1 MSKLWGG
8 RFSKATDATVE
19 QFTRSI
25 HYDQQ
30 LAKFDCWGSLA
41 HIHVLKQAGLLK
53 QQEFHQLQTGLNKIL
68 EMIEK
73 GTFKPEPAF
82 EDIHSYIQ
90 SLLEKPGFAGS
101 AALKLHTCRSRNDQV
116 VLDTKWY
123 CLEQLLM
130 TEKNLLAYMKSLHQ
144 LGQRYARVIM
154 PGFTHMQHAIPV
166 AFPLYCD
173 AFIQMAERDEDRL
186 LRIYNNIQ
194 LTMGSGALAGTF
206 LPAAFYSQTIHPEWE
221 KDISPATNS
230 MDTVSDRDFII
241 ETLSGLAIIGMHLSR
256 LSEDLILWATTE
268 FGFAELS
275 DAFCTGSSLMP
286 QKKNPDV
293 LELIRGYTGRLYGNL
308 VSVLVVMK
316 GLPMTYN
323 RDMQLDK
330 EPLFDS
336 FRIVQDSL
344 KVLAPLLDN
353 IQLKEDHIRK
363 HLDDESLYATDL
375 ADYLVQNNVPFKQAH
390 QLIGQLIQLKNT
402 SGTDIKR
409 MEDQELKEIHPL
421 LNHKIIQDILNP
433 EKSVKAKKSLKKRK
447 TSFHA

>member
-8 RFSKATDATVE
+8 RFSQATDKTVE
-19 QFTRSI
+19 DFTRSI

-41 HIHVLKQAGLLK
+41 HINVLKQAGLLK
-53 QQEFHQLQTGLNKIL
+53 QQEFHQLQSGLNKIL
-68 EMIEK
+68 DTIEK
-73 GTFKPEPAF
+73 GTFKPDPAF

-90 SLLEKPGFAGS
+90 SLLEKPGYAGS

-116 VLDTKWY
+116 VLDIKMY
-123 CLEQLLM
+123 GLEQLLK
-130 TEKNLLAYMKSLHQ
+130 TEKNLLTYMKSLQ
-144 LGQRYARVIM
+144 GWGQRYAHVIL
-154 PGFTHMQHAIPV
+154 PGFTHLQHAIPV
-166 AFPLYCD
+166 PFPLYCD

-186 LRIYNNIQ
+186 LRIFNSIQ

-206 LPAAFYSQTIHPEWE
+206 LPADVYNQTIQPDWKKE
-221 KDISPATNS
+221 ISPATNS
-230 MDTVSDRDFII
+230 LDTVSDRDFVI
-241 ETLSGLAIIGMHLSR
+241 EILSCLAIMGMHLSR
-256 LSEDLILWATTE
+256 LSEDLILWTTAE
-268 FGFAELS
+268 FNFAELS

-336 FRIVQDSL
+336 FRIIQESL
-344 KVLAPLLDN
+344 VVLAALMDHV
-353 IQLKEDHIRK
+353 QLKEDNIRK

-375 ADYLVQNNVPFKQAH
+375 ADYLVQNKVPFKEAH
-390 QLIGQLIQLKNT
+390 RLIGQLIQLKNS
-402 SGTDIKR
+402 SGTDIKA
-409 MEDQELKEIHPL
+409 MADKALQQIHPL
-421 LNHKIIQDILNP
+421 LNQKLIRDILKP
-433 EKSVKAKKSLKKRK
+433 EKSVKAKKSLKKRRK
-447 TSFHA
+447 SFDA

>member
-1 MSKLWGG
+1 MNKLWGG
-8 RFSKATDATVE
+8 RFNQATDKAVE
-19 QFTRSI
+19 NFTRSI

-41 HIHVLKQAGLLK
+41 HINVLKQAGLLK
-53 QQEFHQLQTGLNKIL
+53 QQEFHQLQSGLNKIL
-68 EMIEK
+68 DKIDK
-73 GTFKPEPAF
+73 GTFKPDPAF

-90 SLLEKPGFAGS
+90 TLLEKPGYAGS

-123 CLEQLLM
+123 CLEQLLK
-130 TEKNLLAYMKSLHQ
+130 TERNLLAYMKSLHE
-144 LGQRYARVIM
+144 LGQRHAQVIM
-154 PGFTHMQHAIPV
+154 PGVTHLQHAIPV

-186 LRIYNNIQ
+186 LKIFNSIQ

-206 LPAAFYSQTIHPEWE
+206 LPAAFYNQAIHPDWKKE
-221 KDISPATNS
+221 ISPAVNS
-230 MDTVSDRDFII
+230 LDTVSDRDFII
-241 ETLSGLAIIGMHLSR
+241 EILSSLAITGMHLSR

-268 FGFAELS
+268 FNFAELS

-308 VSVLVVMK
+308 ISVLVIMK

-330 EPLFDS
+330 EPLFES

-344 KVLAPLLDN
+344 QVLAALLDHLK
-353 IQLKEDHIRK
+353 LKEDNIRK
-363 HLDDESLYATDL
+363 HLDDEALYATDL
-375 ADYLVQNNVPFKQAH
+375 ADYLVQNKVPFKQAH
-390 QLIGQLIQLKNT
+390 HLIGQLIQLKNT
-402 SGTDIKR
+402 LGQDIKAMDDR
-409 MEDQELKEIHPL
+409 ALQQIHPL
-421 LNHKIIQDILNP
+421 LNQKVIRDILKP
-433 EKSVKAKKSLKKRK
+433 EKSVRAKKSLKKRRK
-447 TSFHA
+447 TFHA

>member
-8 RFSKATDATVE
+8 RFCQATDKTVE
-19 QFTRSI
+19 HFTRSI

-53 QQEFHQLQTGLNKIL
+53 QLEFHQLQTGLNKIL
-68 EMIEK
+68 DMIEK
-73 GTFKPEPAF
+73 GTFKPDQTF

-90 SLLEKPGFAGS
+90 SLLEKPGYAGS

-123 CLEQLLM
+123 CLEQLLK
-130 TEKNLLAYMKSLHQ
+130 TEKNLLAYMKGLHE
-144 LGQRYARVIM
+144 LGQQYAQVIM
-154 PGFTHMQHAIPV
+154 PGFTHLQHAIPV

-173 AFIQMAERDEDRL
+173 AFIQMAERDEERL
-186 LRIYNNIQ
+186 LRIYNSIQ

-206 LPAAFYSQTIHPEWE
+206 LPADFYNQTIHPDWKKE
-221 KDISPATNS
+221 ISPATNS
-230 MDTVSDRDFII
+230 LDTVSDRDFII
-241 ETLSGLAIIGMHLSR
+241 EILSSLAITGMHLSR
-256 LSEDLILWATTE
+256 LSEDIILWCTTE
-268 FGFAELS
+268 FNFAELS

-336 FRIVQDSL
+336 FRIIQESL
-344 KVLAPLLDN
+344 QVLASLLGH
-353 IQLKEDHIRK
+353 IQLKEDNIRK
-363 HLDDESLYATDL
+363 HLDDESLYATDM
-375 ADYLVQNNVPFKQAH
+375 ADYLVQNKVPFKQAH
-390 QLIGQLIQLKNT
+390 HLIGQLIQLKNS
-402 SGTDIKR
+402 SGTDIKS
-409 MEDQELKEIHPL
+409 MEDKALQQIHPL
-421 LNHKIIQDILNP
+421 LNQKIIQDILKP
-433 EKSVKAKKSLKKRK
+433 EKSVKSKKSLKKRK
-447 TSFHA
+447 KNFNA